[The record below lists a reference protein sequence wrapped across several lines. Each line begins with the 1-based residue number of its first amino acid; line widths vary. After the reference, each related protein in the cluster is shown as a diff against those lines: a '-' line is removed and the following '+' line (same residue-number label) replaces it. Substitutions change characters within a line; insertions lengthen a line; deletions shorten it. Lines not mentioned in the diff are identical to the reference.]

1 MLRKTAFCFLL
12 LGLFLS
18 LLSCGPSE
26 EELMLAQF
34 QTDLEIANS
43 AIDSLNYTVESS
55 NLLIDEMRAQVDST
69 QHVNDKLLE
78 SVQKLSREVRQWR
91 QLANEYQQNNKK
103 ITAEIERL
111 KVEKQADRQAIAQ
124 LRSQADSLGGELLD
138 AHTSIRRQSD
148 HIREMEV
155 DLAKAQDEVD
165 ELRRGKTSVNLYVA
179 TEQFLKENGYLE
191 TSRPFGS
198 AFRKSFKLVK
208 KLDPTDPAVRLVAVG
223 ESVALDGKLNSMV
236 DRFGKLKKGNDFKL
250 QKEEGQETVTF
261 VNEMLGGVD
270 VLAVIKE

>member
-18 LLSCGPSE
+18 LFSCGPSE

-55 NLLIDEMRAQVDST
+55 NLLIDEMRALVDST
-69 QHVNDKLLE
+69 QYVNDKLLE

-103 ITAEIERL
+103 LTTEIERL

-191 TSRPFGS
+191 TSRSPLS

-223 ESVALDGKLNSMV
+223 ESVALNGKLDRMV

-250 QKEEGQETVTF
+250 QKEAGQETATF

>member
-250 QKEEGQETVTF
+250 QKEEGQEIVTF